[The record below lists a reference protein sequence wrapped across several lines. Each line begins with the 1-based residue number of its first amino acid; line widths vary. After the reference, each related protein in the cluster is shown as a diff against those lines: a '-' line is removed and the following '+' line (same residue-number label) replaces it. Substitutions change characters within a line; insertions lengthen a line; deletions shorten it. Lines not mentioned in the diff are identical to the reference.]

1 MSADPES
8 PEFIEQLRGGDRDAF
23 SRLVETYHRRLV
35 ATARTLLN
43 AGDAED
49 AVQNAWIS
57 AYKALPKFE
66 GRSKLQTW
74 LTRIVVNEAR
84 MRLRG
89 SGRELTLDVDDDG
102 RDALADRFKDSG
114 GWARPPVRWGVSSPD
129 ELLTSDELAECL
141 RKTLAELP
149 EKQRL
154 VLELRDMQGEDFEA
168 ICNSLEVSASN
179 VRVLLHRARTRLF
192 ALVDHFQE
200 TGEC

>member
-1 MSADPES
+1 MNSDPES
-8 PEFIEQLRGGDRDAF
+8 PEFLEQLHAGDRQAF

-35 ATARTLLN
+35 STARSLLN

-49 AVQNAWIS
+49 AVQNAWIK
-57 AYKALPKFE
+57 AHKALPEFE
-66 GRSKLQTW
+66 GRSRLQTW
-74 LTRIVVNEAR
+74 LTRIVINEAK
-84 MRLRG
+84 MRLRAG
-89 SGRELTLDVDDDG
+89 GRELTLDVDDEG
-102 RDALADRFKDSG
+102 RDALAERFRENG
-114 GWARPPVRWGVSSPD
+114 HWARPPTRWGVASPD
-129 ELLTSDELAECL
+129 ELLTSDELAECM
-141 RKTLAELP
+141 RKTLNELP

-154 VLELRDMQGEDFEA
+154 VLELRDIQGQELDD

>member
-1 MSADPES
+1 MSAELET
-8 PEFIEQLRGGDRDAF
+8 PEFLAKLQNGDRQAF
-23 SRLVETYHRRLV
+23 SQLVETYHRRLL
-35 ATARTLLN
+35 ASARSILN

-49 AVQNAWIS
+49 AVQNAWIK
-57 AYKALPKFE
+57 AHKALPDFE
-66 GRSKLQTW
+66 GRSRLQTW
-74 LTRIVVNEAR
+74 LTRIVINEAK

-89 SGRELTLDVDDDG
+89 GGREVTLDVDDEG
-102 RDALADRFKDSG
+102 RDALADRFKESG
-114 GWARPPVRWGVSSPD
+114 GWAQPPGRWGVSSPD
-129 ELLTSDELAECL
+129 DLLTSDELAECM
-141 RKTLAELP
+141 RKTLNDLP

-154 VLELRDMQGEDFEA
+154 VLELRDMQGEELDD